1 VDDES
6 IYSQLTTKTLSTV
19 SATDINTQ
27 TGPIHLEKENEKILK
42 STVLVNDATF
52 RTDGGIIPGTI
63 EVVNVA
69 YDDNQYYTVKEPNAG
84 EVWMVMTAWTF
95 TATGFAGANLAV
107 YDGTNRIY
115 VADWGSGGGDLP
127 DAGWGGPI
135 YIDENCAL
143 QYYPSGTLS
152 SASSMQCLLG
162 RVR

>member
-1 VDDES
+1 MDDES